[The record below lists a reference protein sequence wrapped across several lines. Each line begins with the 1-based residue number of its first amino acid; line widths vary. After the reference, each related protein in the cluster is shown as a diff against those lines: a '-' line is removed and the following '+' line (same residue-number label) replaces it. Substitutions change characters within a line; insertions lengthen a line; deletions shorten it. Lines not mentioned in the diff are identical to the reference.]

1 MVDHARQFYKT
12 LFWEELRANI
22 KLDEEFWEV
31 VERVTQEENDI
42 LEAEMTEEEILQA
55 IKGSYVEGSPG
66 PDGFS
71 FLFYH
76 KFWSIIQG
84 DFMALVREFNKED
97 LNIARLNYTMVILT
111 PKEENANS
119 LKKFRPISLINCN
132 FMVFAKAMNNRLE
145 VICDRLLASNQTA
158 FVKGKYI
165 LESVMIAHE
174 IIHHTVKDGGKGIV
188 LKLDYEKAY
197 DRVSW

>member
-1 MVDHARQFYKT
+1 MVDHARHFYKT
-12 LFWEELRANI
+12 LFWEEPRANI

-42 LEAEMTEEEILQA
+42 LEAEMTEEEIFQA
-55 IKGSYVEGSPG
+55 IKGSYAEGSPG

-71 FLFYH
+71 FLFYY

-119 LKKFRPISLINCN
+119 LKKFRPISLINCT
-132 FMVFAKAMNNRLE
+132 FKVFAKAMNNRLE

-158 FVKGKYI
+158 FVKGRYI
-165 LESVMIAHE
+165 LESVMTAHE
-174 IIHHTVKDGGKGIV
+174 IIHHTFKDGGKGIV
-188 LKLDYEKAY
+188 FKLNYEKAY
-197 DRVSW
+197 DRVSL